1 MSQAPVTEKRPTVL
15 VVDDEEDLRDIMRRM
30 LDRRG
35 FATLTAGDSQQAIA
49 VCREHPGEIDVLV
62 TDLGLPGASGGELS
76 RTAIELRPGM
86 RVVYI
91 SGLPKEMAV
100 VEGLIGEDAVLVKKP
115 FSTELL
121 VSALREVLGEHTG
134 S

>member
-1 MSQAPVTEKRPTVL
+1 MREPDRRPTAL

-30 LDRRG
+30 LERRG
-35 FATLTAGDSQQAIA
+35 FETLVAGDSQQAVA
-49 VCREHPGEIDVLV
+49 ACRDHPGEIDILV
-62 TDLGLPGASGGELS
+62 TDLGLPGVSGGELS
-76 RTAIELRPGM
+76 RTATELRPGM

-100 VEGLIGEDAVLVKKP
+100 AEGLIGDDALLVKKP

-121 VSALREVLGEHTG
+121 IDALRSVLAERAP